1 MTPAGRPRITA
12 AWLLLGLATLVSWES
27 ARSDAG
33 LRLATSAVLA
43 IAFVK
48 ARCIGLE
55 FMELR
60 TAPLPL
66 RLIFEAWVAVVCAAL
81 LALYWLSPGAAS

>member
-1 MTPAGRPRITA
+1 MRSSGTRITA
-12 AWLLLGLATLVSWES
+12 VWLILVVATLVSWES
-27 ARSDAG
+27 ARAGSDQG
-33 LRLATSAVLA
+33 LATSAVLA

-48 ARCIGLE
+48 VRFIGLE

-66 RLIFEAWVAVVCAAL
+66 RLAFELWLLVVCSVL
-81 LALYWLSPGAAS
+81 LALYWRSPSPT